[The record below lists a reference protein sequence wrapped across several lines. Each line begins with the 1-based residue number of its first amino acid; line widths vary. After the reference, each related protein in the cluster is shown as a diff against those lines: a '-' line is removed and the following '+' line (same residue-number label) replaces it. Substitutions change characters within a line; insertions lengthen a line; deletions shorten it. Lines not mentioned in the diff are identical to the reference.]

1 MKSKSAKAK
10 KAPRKIPIAPSD
22 GTDMFSTQYSRR
34 ASIYR
39 LAFHKFVVER
49 GIAAAVVTEQ
59 CTKPGH
65 LTMYLK
71 ICALLVLMPIFA
83 TAAFAVDDKKQPPQ
97 QGGFLTGTPEEQAA
111 CAPDSTKFLQG
122 RNSRHVSRAG
132 VPARTPQKPAQGLP
146 EGSRRSRPVVAA
158 RISAAA
164 RSSADR
170 PSDAASLSEQATA
183 CFLEPF

>member
-1 MKSKSAKAK
+1 
-10 KAPRKIPIAPSD
+10 
-22 GTDMFSTQYSRR
+22 
-34 ASIYR
+34 
-39 LAFHKFVVER
+39 
-49 GIAAAVVTEQ
+49 
-59 CTKPGH
+59 
-65 LTMYLK
+65 MYLK
-71 ICALLVLMPIFA
+71 ICALLVLLPIFA
-83 TAAFAVDDKKQPPQ
+83 TAAFAVDEKKQ

-111 CAPDSTKFLQG
+111 RARFDKVLQG

-170 PSDAASLSEQATA
+170 PLDAASLSEQATA
-183 CFLEPF
+183 CFLEPFQA